1 MFVSFSFLCHIPTT
15 VSSWVTVRVCPVT
28 AFTAVQVYVP
38 LSETVMDGRTYTA
51 SWKLVGFLLK
61 SHVKV
66 ADGTDVVEQYNMVKS
81 PTCADLGPLM
91 VALSGPSGAQAKT
104 LVLHSWL
111 SDLLIQSSLWTFAF
125 AVLLGVLKNPESQL
139 KREALNTF
147 WEFAAWKEI
156 QVDSTKLML
165 SSLIYAT
172 FYFN

>member
-1 MFVSFSFLCHIPTT
+1 
-15 VSSWVTVRVCPVT
+15 
-28 AFTAVQVYVP
+28 
-38 LSETVMDGRTYTA
+38 
-51 SWKLVGFLLK
+51 
-61 SHVKV
+61 
-66 ADGTDVVEQYNMVKS
+66 MVKS

-91 VALSGPSGAQAKT
+91 AALSGPSGAQAKT
-104 LVLHSWL
+104 MVLHSWL

-156 QVDSTKLML
+156 QVDSMKLML
-165 SSLIYAT
+165 SSLIYVT